1 MREMIFTGKPWES
14 RVFWGL
20 GVVAAGK
27 FLYSSGITARD
38 PEGNVVGVGDMRVQ
52 ITQAFNNLG
61 DVLRVAGVGF
71 DRVIKFTMY
80 TTDIEAFMKE
90 AEVWQRHFI
99 QHPASTLVEVR
110 RLVHPDM
117 LVEIEAV
124 AELPE

>member
-1 MREMIFTGKPWES
+1 MRAMIYVGKPWEKQ
-14 RVFWGL
+14 VCWGL
-20 GVVAAGK
+20 GVVTTGK

-38 PEGNVVGVGDMRVQ
+38 PDGNVIGVGDMRVQ

-61 DVLRVAGVGF
+61 DVLRAAGVGY
-71 DRVIKFTMY
+71 DRVIKYTMY

-90 AEVWQRHFI
+90 AEVWQRYFI
-99 QHPASTLVEVR
+99 QRPASTLIEVR

-124 AELPE
+124 AAFPE